1 MILTGSRRQLQVK
14 KHYTIP
20 LVLHTKLFPQKNQFD
35 QELDDDE
42 NISSEE
48 ETSFTR
54 EVTKVIE
61 KTPHKKKRRRA

>member
-1 MILTGSRRQLQVK
+1 M
-14 KHYTIP
+14 P
-20 LVLHTKLFPQKNQFD
+20 LVLHTKLVPQKNQFD

-54 EVTKVIE
+54 EVTKAIE